1 MDDLIK
7 RRAEFLLNEAR
18 LNAKRDQ
25 VITFIMR
32 VLSNHATVG
41 SDASSFAIKKKN
53 PRISRRALLRLNE
66 VEVFTDWSK
75 DTINEHPLPLKSCWE
90 WLLLEAK
97 NLKVED
103 VWDYFN
109 KYPMTT
115 ILKKEDK
122 KLNAHGFRSSG
133 GSSRYLAVGIE
144 IVELDISPAE
154 HFKRRMNT

>member
-18 LNAKRDQ
+18 FNAKRDQ
-25 VITFIMR
+25 VITFTMR

-41 SDASSFAIKKKN
+41 FDGSSFAIKQKN
-53 PRISRRALLRLNE
+53 PRISHQALSRLNE

-75 DTINEHPLPLKSCWE
+75 DTINEHPIPLKSCWE

-97 NLKVED
+97 SLKVED
-103 VWDYFN
+103 IWDHFS

-115 ILKKEDK
+115 ILKEEDK
-122 KLNAHGFRSSG
+122 KLSAHGLRSSG
-133 GSSRYLAVGIE
+133 GNSRYSAVGIE

-154 HFKRRMNT
+154 HFKIRMNT